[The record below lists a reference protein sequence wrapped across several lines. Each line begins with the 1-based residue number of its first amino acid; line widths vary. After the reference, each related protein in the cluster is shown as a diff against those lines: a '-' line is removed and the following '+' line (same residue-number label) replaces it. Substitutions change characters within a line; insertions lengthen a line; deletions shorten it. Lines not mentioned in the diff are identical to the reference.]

1 MKPTNMKHRANGA
14 LIDSVAH
21 ASQPRV
27 LFQELVSLVLALI
40 SDLLPEA
47 APLPRP
53 MAWVGAQAM
62 ERSLVVIWLSLL
74 AHTSSRI

>member
-21 ASQPRV
+21 GFQPRV
-27 LFQELVSLVLALI
+27 LFQELVSIILALI

-47 APLPRP
+47 EIGRASCR
-53 MAWVGAQAM
+53 
-62 ERSLVVIWLSLL
+62 ERVYVLV
-74 AHTSSRI
+74 

>member
-27 LFQELVSLVLALI
+27 LFQELVSIILALI

-62 ERSLVVIWLSLL
+62 ERSLVAVLPMTLPHI
-74 AHTSSRI
+74 T

>member
-1 MKPTNMKHRANGA
+1 MKHRANRA

-21 ASQPRV
+21 GSQPRV
-27 LFQELVSLVLALI
+27 LIQELVSIILALV

-47 APLPRP
+47 ASLPRP

-62 ERSLVVIWLSLL
+62 ERSLVAVLPMPLS
-74 AHTSSRI
+74 HIT